1 VKYSDVNWGEICN
14 RLDSWQ
20 YFRDWLAKE
29 IKRMCLGIKD
39 KADPFYAHE
48 CRENLEFAKDC
59 ARALRG
65 KE

>member
-1 VKYSDVNWGEICN
+1 MKYSDVNWGEICN

-20 YFRDWLAKE
+20 YSRDWLAKE
-29 IKRMCLGIKD
+29 IKRLRLGIKD
-39 KADPFYAHE
+39 EDPYCSLDCAS
-48 CRENLEFAKDC
+48 NLEFAKEC